1 MWEKGLQRGLLDY
14 RDHLPLSLT
23 VRYVYDHLG
32 ENHDNIMK
40 ELVATIAT
48 FAVTTLWLGPCE
60 IVYIWSVFNCFGL
73 NFELWVQKFFQ
84 LEPFAKLEVRSWAAS
99 GWEKI
104 DGSGATFCCWKRSMT
119 AGTSN
124 LLIQEGPFSAEN
136 EEEYPP

>member
-1 MWEKGLQRGLLDY
+1 MWDKGFQKGLLNYGEHR
-14 RDHLPLSLT
+14 PFSLAI
-23 VRYVYDHLG
+23 RYVYDHIG

-84 LEPFAKLEVRSWAAS
+84 QEPFAKLEVRNWATC
-99 GWEKI
+99 GWGKVN
-104 DGSGATFCCWKRSMT
+104 GSGTK
-119 AGTSN
+119 
-124 LLIQEGPFSAEN
+124 L
-136 EEEYPP
+136 